1 MRIYDRE
8 KTYKLL
14 VTLKLIKGI
23 YEVIVASDEKF
34 LLENEIKNSTTG
46 TGKREKDK
54 ESGVARG
61 IDFQFVSNVINFDF
75 PVDTDSYIHRVG
87 RTARG
92 KNKGMSFKSQFFFL
106 NGAMPTQT
114 NRKTR
119 PFWVQGIRLVPDS
132 LTLAVFVVDTIRFA
146 PWLNFRPLYKIKTFS
161 TKGIFISCQPRLK
174 LIIYYDLVSMVTLLL
189 NRELGPKT
197 MYRFFK
203 IEIFKYFF

>member
-8 KTYKLL
+8 KTYELL
-14 VTLKLIKGI
+14 VTLQLIKGI

-34 LLENEIKNSTTG
+34 LLENEIKNSTAG

-92 KNKGMSFKSQFFFL
+92 KNKGKSFNSQFLF
-106 NGAMPTQT
+106 
-114 NRKTR
+114 KV
-119 PFWVQGIRLVPDS
+119 VQ
-132 LTLAVFVVDTIRFA
+132 
-146 PWLNFRPLYKIKTFS
+146 
-161 TKGIFISCQPRLK
+161 CQPLPISK
-174 LIIYYDLVSMVTLLL
+174 PEKGSHT
-189 NRELGPKT
+189 T
-197 MYRFFK
+197 
-203 IEIFKYFF
+203 